1 MLRAVLHGRK
11 PQATNALPVIRRNKA
26 QMTVDLHCVGRRVN
40 REDLM
45 GIVTAHGRKQLF
57 ADSPAVI
64 GRIHKEAADVLGR
77 AHGQY
82 AHERFSVKGTVK
94 IHLPVALGIIQTGSK
109 SSDSFG

>member
-1 MLRAVLHGRK
+1 M
-11 PQATNALPVIRRNKA
+11 P
-26 QMTVDLHCVGRRVN
+26 VDLHRIGGGID
-40 REDLM
+40 REHLSC
-45 GIVTAHGRKQLF
+45 IILLHSLEEPP

-94 IHLPVALGIIQTGSK
+94 VHLPVALGIIQTGSK